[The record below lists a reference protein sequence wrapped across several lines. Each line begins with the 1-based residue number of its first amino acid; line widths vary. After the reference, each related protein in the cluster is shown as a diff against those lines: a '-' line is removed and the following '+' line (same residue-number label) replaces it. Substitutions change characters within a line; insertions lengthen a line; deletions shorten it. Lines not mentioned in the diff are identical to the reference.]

1 MLRKS
6 LKHLLPKNLNHVSKV
21 LTQDPTQAASQAMM
35 YALGEKNHELD
46 YPRISISDN
55 YYSGNPCNNHL
66 NQYSEKI
73 VESIQQNYM
82 IGAHSSIPGVSDGM
96 SMGTPGMR
104 YSLPSRETIADDYE
118 SMNMAHF
125 YDGNISVP
133 GCDKNMPGALMGMI
147 RVNRP
152 SFMIYGGTIKP
163 GNLNNEP
170 IDIVNAF
177 QSYGQYKNGEI
188 TNQERQ
194 NIVQCACPGSGACGG
209 MYTAN
214 TMASIIETMGLTL
227 PGSAS
232 NPALSLEKFEECEM
246 AGLVMNNLLKKDL
259 KPSDIIT
266 EDSIKNGIV
275 MGIALGGSTN
285 LVLHMLAI
293 ARTARIPLEIDD
305 FNEIGKNVP
314 VIGNLK
320 PHGKYLMNDLYQ
332 IGGIPYVQKI
342 LMDKGLLNPDC
353 VTITGQT
360 LGENIETLDKNI
372 VIKNK
377 NENKNK
383 NKIICHDY
391 PIKSDSH
398 IRIMRGNLAPQS
410 AVAKIS
416 GNEGEYFKGPANVFE
431 TEYHFLQA
439 LDHNKIQEG
448 QVIVIRNQGPM
459 GGPGMPEMLKPTS
472 AIVGRGM
479 ADKVAFLTDG
489 RFSGGSHGF
498 VIGHISPEAYGNP
511 DAPIRQL
518 MDGDIVEIDA
528 VKNIINVVDKNK
540 KNRMNNNSMVKN
552 MEENKDIDERSSL
565 AKFRKLVRPAE
576 EGCVTF

>member
-1 MLRKS
+1 
-6 LKHLLPKNLNHVSKV
+6 
-21 LTQDPTQAASQAMM
+21 MM
-35 YALGEKNHELD
+35 
-46 YPRISISDN
+46 
-55 YYSGNPCNNHL
+55 
-66 NQYSEKI
+66 
-73 VESIQQNYM
+73 
-82 IGAHSSIPGVSDGM
+82 GAHSSIPGVSDGM
-96 SMGTPGMR
+96 SMGTKGMR
-104 YSLPSRETIADDYE
+104 YSLPSRETIADNYE

-125 YDGNISVP
+125 FDGNISVP

-163 GNLNNEP
+163 GNLNDKP
-170 IDIVNAF
+170 IDIVSAF

-188 TNQERQ
+188 TNQKRQ
-194 NIVQCACPGSGACGG
+194 QIVQCACPGSGACGG

-214 TMASIIETMGLTL
+214 TMASIIETMGMTL

-232 NPALSLEKFEECEM
+232 NPALSFEKFEECEM
-246 AGLVMNNLLKKDL
+246 AGLVMGHLLKNDL
-259 KPSDIIT
+259 RPSDIIT
-266 EDSIKNGIV
+266 EDSMRNGIV

-320 PHGKYLMNDLYQ
+320 PHGKYLMNDLHQ
-332 IGGIPYVQKI
+332 IGGIPYVQKV
-342 LMDKGLLNPDC
+342 LLNKGLLNPDC
-353 VTITGQT
+353 LTITGKT
-360 LGENIETLDKNI
+360 LGENVDSFTNDYCSNNDCDENDVIHCIE
-372 VIKNK
+372 
-377 NENKNK
+377 
-383 NKIICHDY
+383 
-391 PIKSDSH
+391 PIKQDSH
-398 IRIMRGNLAPQS
+398 IRIMRGNLAPNS

-416 GNEGEYFKGPANVFE
+416 GKEGEYFKGPVNVFE
-431 TEYHFLQA
+431 TENEFLMA
-439 LDHNKIQEG
+439 LENNEIQEG
-448 QVIVIRNQGPM
+448 QVIVIRNQGPK

-472 AIVGRGM
+472 AIVGYGM

-511 DAPIRQL
+511 DSPIGKL
-518 MDGDIVEIDA
+518 VDGDIVEIDA
-528 VKNIINVVDKNK
+528 VQNTINVQHYSVAPWFFINK
-540 KNRMNNNSMVKN
+540 KNYVVNRDV
-552 MEENKDIDERSSL
+552 IDERSSL
-565 AKFRKLVRPAE
+565 SKFRKLVRPAE